1 MLEFNIAL
9 AGEAAKRRIHRTV
22 GKRCASRCSESG
34 SSLRQC
40 GETQMSSLAGQA
52 WVNALGI

>member
-1 MLEFNIAL
+1 MLEFNIAPDS
-9 AGEAAKRRIHRTV
+9 EAAKHPVHRMV
-22 GKRCASRCSESG
+22 GKRRPSRCSGSG

-40 GETQMSSLAGQA
+40 RETQMSLAGQA